1 MLGLRKYSTVPGYN
15 ALSLPHPSVSGRWKQ
30 WCHQFPASRKTH
42 VHRLL
47 SPGMMA
53 DVYDFHVLI
62 RSAEEQI
69 QQNIKTFSHIFSG
82 LIH

>member
-1 MLGLRKYSTVPGYN
+1 MLVQRKYSTVPGYN

-30 WCHQFPASRKTH
+30 WCRLFPASRKLMFIDFFRT
-42 VHRLL
+42 
-47 SPGMMA
+47 GMMA

-69 QQNIKTFSHIFSG
+69 QQNIKRLAIS
-82 LIH
+82 LVD